1 MEIPTNIIANYMEY
15 KMLFIQNLL
24 SLNNFSDKNFF
35 IFVPLTIRSNKISN
49 FKSVSVD
56 QSVA

>member
-35 IFVPLTIRSNKISN
+35 IFVSLIIRSNKISN